1 MAGPLN
7 GLGTAQ
13 TIPLSNTFQPG
24 QGAENRKA
32 SEEDKTKRAQAQD
45 FSTQSSQNR
54 KDDVL
59 RARQVSEVREARE
72 NDERRGSLVDI
83 TV

>member
-7 GLGTAQ
+7 GLGSAQ

-24 QGAENRKA
+24 KNVEDRKA
-32 SEEDKTKRAQAQD
+32 SDSKAQQAGG
-45 FSTQSSQNR
+45 FEAPQSVESR
-54 KDDVL
+54 KQEFLQV
-59 RARQVSEVREARE
+59 RQVAESTPER
-72 NDERRGSLVDI
+72 DPSERRGSLVDI